1 MKKSESFLLAQ
12 KAVLNDPF
20 ISSDEKLAVLRALM
34 SEEDLAKYVEKQE
47 ENKNNG

>member
-1 MKKSESFLLAQ
+1 MKKSEAFILAQ

-20 ISSDEKLAVLRALM
+20 ISTEEKLAIMRVLFA
-34 SEEDLAKYVEKQE
+34 EEDLAKFLEKE